1 MKIFKSHFWYNK
13 RQRNGI
19 LFLMLLLLSVQLILY
34 FSNFADLE
42 YIDEN
47 EFAHMEAKI
56 DSLKKL
62 NSKISKPKTYSFNP
76 NYLSDFKAYSIGL
89 SIDQTDQLF
98 DFRQK
103 GGFINSAADFQKV
116 TGVSDS
122 LLVLISPLF
131 KFPRWLSQNKKEIKQ
146 DHKKQKPLKIK
157 DLNQVSLE
165 ELTLV
170 KGVDSKLARRILSY
184 KNLLKAYSLN
194 EQLYEVYYLDKK
206 TADRILQNYHVI
218 ENPDIAKLDVNN
230 ATFKQLLAIPYIDYE
245 LTKKIINYRDE
256 NLMFHNLEEMKK
268 IDSFP
273 LDRFARIA
281 LYLTAE

>member
-19 LFLMLLLLSVQLILY
+19 LFLFLLLLSVQLILY
-34 FSNFADLE
+34 FSNSADLE

-62 NSKISKPKTYSFNP
+62 NSETSKPKAYTFNP

-89 SIDQTDQLF
+89 SIDQTDRLF
-98 DFRQK
+98 AFRQE
-103 GGFINSAADFQKV
+103 GGFVNSASDFQEV

-131 KFPRWLSQNKKEIKQ
+131 KFPRWLSQNTKEGKLEKTKQ
-146 DHKKQKPLKIK
+146 AALKIK
-157 DLNQVSLE
+157 DLNQVSHE

-170 KGVDSKLARRILSY
+170 KGVNSKLAQRILSY

-194 EQLYEVYYLDKK
+194 EQLHEVYYLDQI
-206 TADRILQNYHVI
+206 TADRILQYYHVI
-218 ENPDIAKLDVNN
+218 DIPDIVKLNVNT
-230 ATFKQLLAIPYIDYE
+230 ATFKQILAIPYIDYD
-245 LTKKIINYRDE
+245 LTMRIVNFRDE
-256 NLMFHNLEEMKK
+256 NLLFHDIKEMKK

-273 LDRFARIA
+273 LDKFDRIA